1 MTEKQILGWIKTN
14 LAPVINKAIADS
26 GTTLYTEDWLA
37 AMAMREVNFLIAR
50 HAAKPLAEVAK
61 LMRGDYSQRKGET
74 KPQYHGYGFWQI
86 DIGSFP
92 DFIKTGDWQ
101 DPYKCCMKAISVL
114 EGKRKYLQPKFPTLD
129 NRAITAAYNCGEGN
143 VAKALKNGKDC
154 DIYTHN
160 KDYSKEVW
168 RYRDIYNTI

>member
-1 MTEKQILGWIKTN
+1 
-14 LAPVINKAIADS
+14 AIADS

-61 LMRGDYSQRKGET
+61 LMRGDYSQRTGET

-86 DIGSFP
+86 DTGSFP
-92 DFIKTGDWQ
+92 DFISSGDWQ

-114 EGKRKYLQPKFPTLD
+114 E
-129 NRAITAAYNCGEGN
+129 
-143 VAKALKNGKDC
+143 
-154 DIYTHN
+154 
-160 KDYSKEVW
+160 
-168 RYRDIYNTI
+168 